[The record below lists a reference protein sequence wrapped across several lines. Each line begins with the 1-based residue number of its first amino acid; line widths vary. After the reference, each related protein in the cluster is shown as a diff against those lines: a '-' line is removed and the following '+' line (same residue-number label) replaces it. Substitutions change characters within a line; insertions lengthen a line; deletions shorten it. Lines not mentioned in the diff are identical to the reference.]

1 MGLSPGG
8 AAESSYRRL
17 PPPSPSVPTQP
28 SSSEV
33 GESSEEHESS
43 NDVEYHQLLKDY
55 RDVQADLSLTRLN
68 TETLHGELDATC
80 DALQASKNLASQA
93 QADLAIAQQQAQHM
107 MNLVVVLS
115 TWVDTLQMSVLAA
128 CNAAFPIGKV
138 DNLFAAEEHL
148 QALLAYLRAIVTKA
162 IHQGAST
169 TLAAVQL

>member
-1 MGLSPGG
+1 MGESLEER
-8 AAESSYRRL
+8 ESSD
-17 PPPSPSVPTQP
+17 
-28 SSSEV
+28 
-33 GESSEEHESS
+33 
-43 NDVEYHQLLKDY
+43 DVEYHQLLKDY
-55 RDVQADLSLTRLN
+55 HEVQVDFSSTRLN
-68 TETLHGELDATC
+68 AETLRSELDTAH

-93 QADLAIAQQQAQHM
+93 RADLAITQQQVQHM

-148 QALLAYLRAIVTKA
+148 QALLARLRAVVTKA

-169 TLAAVQL
+169 ALATVQL